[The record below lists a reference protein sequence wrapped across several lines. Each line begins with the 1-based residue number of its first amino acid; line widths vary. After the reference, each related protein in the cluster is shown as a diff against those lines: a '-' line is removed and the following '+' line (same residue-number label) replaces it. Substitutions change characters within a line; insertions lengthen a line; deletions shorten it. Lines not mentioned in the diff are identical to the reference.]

1 MSDTFDLKL
10 TGNTLP
16 EQPREIAAR
25 ALASIMRITPEQALG
40 LLSGRETVIKR
51 NLGPDQVPRYL
62 QAIEGAGVEVRA
74 ERVSAPKPV
83 AAPEPAAA
91 APLALV
97 PVQEE
102 AAASADTM
110 RCPACGALQPI
121 RTLCRECGTDMPRM
135 LAAREEAGSA
145 EIRGAG
151 PSFAP
156 TRVQATDGRS
166 TAANPFLP
174 PAARVDDVSAG
185 ENNSGGGS
193 GVIPPPG
200 VKGWSWGA
208 FLLNWIW
215 AVFNKTWIGLLCLV
229 PYVGFVMSIYLGIKG
244 RELAWRNKYWD
255 SLEHFNRVQRRW
267 SIWGLVL
274 VFGVAGI
281 GILAAIAIPAYVNY
295 THRAGGG

>member
-16 EQPREIAAR
+16 EQSREIAAK
-25 ALASIMRITPEQALG
+25 ALASIMRITAEQALG
-40 LLSGRETVIKR
+40 LLSGRATVIKR
-51 NLGPDQVPRYL
+51 NLDPDQVPRYL

-97 PVQEE
+97 RVQEE
-102 AAASADTM
+102 ADTSADTM

-135 LAAREEAGSA
+135 LAAREDAGSA
-145 EIRGAG
+145 QTA
-151 PSFAP
+151 A
-156 TRVQATDGRS
+156 ARS

-174 PAARVDDVSAG
+174 PSARVDDVSAD

-255 SLEHFNRVQRRW
+255 SLEHFNQVQRRW
-267 SIWGLVL
+267 TIWALVL
-274 VFGVAGI
+274 VFGVGGI
-281 GILAAIAIPAYVNY
+281 GILAAIALPAYVNY
-295 THRAGGG
+295 AHRAGGG

>member
-10 TGNTLP
+10 TGKTIP
-16 EQPREIAAR
+16 EQPREIAAK
-25 ALASIMRITPEQALG
+25 ALAAIMRLTPEQALG

-51 NLGPDQVPRYL
+51 NLNADQVPRYL

-74 ERVSAPKPV
+74 ERVSAPKP
-83 AAPEPAAA
+83 EPAAA
-91 APLALV
+91 APATPLALM
-97 PVQEE
+97 PVQDE
-102 AAASADTM
+102 ATASADTV
-110 RCPACGALQPI
+110 RCPACGALQPV

-135 LAAREEAGSA
+135 LAAREAAGSA
-145 EIRGAG
+145 QTA
-151 PSFAP
+151 A
-156 TRVQATDGRS
+156 ARS

-174 PAARVDDVSAG
+174 PSARVDDVSAD

-229 PYVGFVMSIYLGIKG
+229 PYVGLVMSIYLGIKG

-281 GILAAIAIPAYVNY
+281 GILAAIAIPAYVSY
-295 THRAGGG
+295 THRIGAG